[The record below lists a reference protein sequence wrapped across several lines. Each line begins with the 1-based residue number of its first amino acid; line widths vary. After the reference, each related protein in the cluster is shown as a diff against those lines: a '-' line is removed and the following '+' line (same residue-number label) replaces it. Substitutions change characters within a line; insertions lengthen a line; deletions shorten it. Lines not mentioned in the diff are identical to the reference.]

1 MFGVY
6 IEKDGSSGAGVSYKV
21 GKVWK
26 DLRMLMLGENSESYS
41 VPNQGIEVAYAISMF
56 FVL

>member
-6 IEKDGSSGAGVSYKV
+6 IEKDGSSGVGVSYKV

-41 VPNQGIEVAYAISMF
+41 VPNQGIEVAYEISMF